1 MGIIEFF
8 VENYVLLLAI
18 YGAVLST
25 IGIIWKIYSDR
36 PKIKV
41 KASFGLIDYGGRID
55 DKSFLVGVVNRGRR
69 PVTLSSVGIRAG
81 KEDMIHLKTI
91 GLPKELGEGKS
102 HTEWFKIDSLRGKD
116 CDFAWYR
123 DATGKLYKSK
133 SIRQKLKNYFDS
145 EKKENKK

>member
-8 VENYVLLLAI
+8 VENYILLLAV
-18 YGAVLST
+18 YGAILST

-36 PKIKV
+36 PRIKV
-41 KASFGLIDYGGRID
+41 KASFGLIYYE
-55 DKSFLVGVVNRGRR
+55 DKVGSTSFLVGIVNKGRR
-69 PVTLSSVGIRAG
+69 SVTLSSVGIRAG
-81 KEDMIHLKTI
+81 KDDLLHLKTI

-102 HTEWFKIDSLRGKD
+102 HTEWFKIDTLRGKD

-145 EKKENKK
+145 EKKHKK